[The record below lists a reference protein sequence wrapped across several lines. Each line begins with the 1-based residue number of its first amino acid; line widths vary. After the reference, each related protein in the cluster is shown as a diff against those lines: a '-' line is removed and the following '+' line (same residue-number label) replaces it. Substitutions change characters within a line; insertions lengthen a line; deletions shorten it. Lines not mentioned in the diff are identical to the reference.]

1 MARLV
6 ITDGS
11 SSRTIEL
18 TDATTVAGR
27 APENKIV
34 IDDKQASRRHFQI
47 DRVELGFKL
56 VDLESRNGTRVNDRS
71 VNQALLRPGDRII
84 IGKHVLTFEDPNFKE
99 PPAEVAA
106 RLSPPSGAVG
116 RVEAPSSSPDSSAD
130 RPGGLPV
137 AQEVAKPAVAA
148 TAPPPPPPPPPPSAD
163 DYRRGRNRSG
173 HTTAVQRN
181 LQGQLR
187 EEQKT
192 LTMVAV
198 GAGVFIFVVLLLI
211 FLPSSPSGG
220 DTAGASK
227 AGPKGPS
234 AAEAAQAEAE
244 AHDFEDLSGYC
255 ERNRSVPAS
264 YPEIIKRVE
273 QFEQKYPHSL
283 NQAKLKDY
291 KAGAQNGLRTSRN
304 AEFTEAEKQASED
317 LRKNDFAGGMKKI
330 RDLLTKYK
338 TDADIHE
345 RLVMLKDQAVE
356 DARKY
361 FQTKCLEADA
371 MKSSRRDEAREIY
384 QSLLKAL
391 GNGGVPEFDDYCK
404 IARATLEGLQ

>member
-6 ITDGS
+6 ISDGS
-11 SSRTIEL
+11 LTRNVEL

-47 DRVELGFKL
+47 DRVEFGYKL

-71 VNQALLRPGDRII
+71 VNQALLRPGDRIV
-84 IGKHVLTFEDPNFKE
+84 IGKHILTFEDPLFKE

-106 RLSPPSGAVG
+106 RLGTSPPAAG
-116 RVEAPSSSPDSSAD
+116 RVDAPSTSPDVAPPKS
-130 RPGGLPV
+130 GGLPV
-137 AQEVAKPAVAA
+137 AQEVPKPPAPAPPPV
-148 TAPPPPPPPPPPSAD
+148 TAPPPSES
-163 DYRRGRNRSG
+163 DYRNKRNRSG

-198 GAGVFIFVVLLLI
+198 GAGVFIFVVVLLI
-211 FLPSSPSGG
+211 LLPSSPAG
-220 DTAGASK
+220 DSAAAPKSSSK
-227 AGPKGPS
+227 APT
-234 AAEAAQAEAE
+234 AADAALAELE
-244 AHDFEDLSGYC
+244 AHEFEELAEYC
-255 ERNRSVPAS
+255 ERNRNVPAS
-264 YPEIIKRVE
+264 YPEIIKRVD
-273 QFEQKYPHSL
+273 QFEHKHPRSL
-283 NQAKLKDY
+283 NQAKLKDF
-291 KAGAQNGLRTSRN
+291 KAGALNGLKTSRN

-317 LRKNDFAGGMKKI
+317 LRKNDFGTGLKKI
-330 RDLLTKYK
+330 HDLLAKYR

-345 RLVMLKDQAVE
+345 RLVLLKEQAVE

-361 FQTKCLEADA
+361 FQTKSLEAEA
-371 MKSSRRDEAREIY
+371 VKSSRRDEAREIY
-384 QSLLKAL
+384 QSLLKSM
-391 GNGGVPEFDDYCK
+391 GGGSIAELDDYCK
-404 IARATLEGLQ
+404 IARLSIEGLQ

>member
-6 ITDGS
+6 ISDGS

-18 TDATTVAGR
+18 TDASTVAGR

-47 DRVELGFKL
+47 DRSEYGFKL

-71 VNQALLRPGDRII
+71 VNQALLRPGDRIV
-84 IGKHVLTFEDPNFKE
+84 IGKHILTFEDPQFRE

-106 RLSPPSGAVG
+106 RLGPPPAAAG
-116 RVEAPSSSPDSSAD
+116 RVEAPSTSPDSSAD
-130 RPGGLPV
+130 RPGALPV
-137 AQEVAKPAVAA
+137 AQEVVKPAVVA
-148 TAPPPPPPPPPPSAD
+148 TSPPPPDSG
-163 DYRRGRNRSG
+163 YQRRNRSG

-211 FLPSSPSGG
+211 FLPGSPSG
-220 DTAGASK
+220 DPAVAPK
-227 AGPKGPS
+227 PAPKGPG
-234 AAEAAQAEAE
+234 ATDTALAELE
-244 AHDFEDLSGYC
+244 AHDFEELSDFC
-255 ERNRSVPAS
+255 DRNRSVPAS
-264 YPEIIKRVE
+264 YPEIVKRVD
-273 QFEQKYPHSL
+273 QFEQKYPRSL
-283 NQAKLKDY
+283 NQAKLREY
-291 KAGAQNGLRTSRN
+291 KAGALNGLKTSRN

-330 RDLLTKYK
+330 RDLLARYR

-345 RLVMLKDQAVE
+345 RLVMLKEQAVE

-361 FQTKCLEADA
+361 FQTKSLEAES
-371 MKSSRRDEAREIY
+371 MKASRRDEAREIY
-384 QSLLKAL
+384 QSLLKAM
-391 GNGGVPEFDDYCK
+391 GNGTVPEFDDYCK
-404 IARATLEGLQ
+404 IARVTIEGLQ

>member
-6 ITDGS
+6 ISDGS

-71 VNQALLRPGDRII
+71 VNQALLRPGNRIV
-84 IGKHVLTFEDPNFKE
+84 IGKHVLTFEDPNYKE

-106 RLSPPSGAVG
+106 RLGPPSGVVG
-116 RVEAPSSSPDSSAD
+116 RVEAPSSGPDSSAD

-137 AQEVAKPAVAA
+137 AQEVAKPAAAA
-148 TAPPPPPPPPPPSAD
+148 TAPPPPPPPLSAE

-181 LQGQLR
+181 LHGQLR

-198 GAGVFIFVVLLLI
+198 GAGVFIFVVVLLI

-220 DTAGASK
+220 DTSASTK
-227 AGPKGPS
+227 AGPKVPT
-234 AAEAAQAEAE
+234 AAEIAQAEAE
-244 AHDFEDLSGYC
+244 VHDFEELSAYC
-255 ERNRSVPAS
+255 ERNRSIPAT

-273 QFEQKYPHSL
+273 QFEQKYPRSL
-283 NQAKLKDY
+283 NQAKLKDF
-291 KAGAQNGLRTSRN
+291 KAGAQNGLKTSRN
-304 AEFTEAEKQASED
+304 AEFTEAEKQAAED

-371 MKSSRRDEAREIY
+371 VKSSRRDEAREIY